1 MFVTRG
7 VHILSDVSNGE
18 TRPCATATCAGQTYT
33 TEAPV
38 EKTRNPIWDEQFLFF
53 NVAPSET
60 LRLDV
65 RDGTRKGEFLGG
77 FDLDVREVAMNKELS
92 DMFHLTGVSNAAHV
106 FIKARFAYMS

>member
-1 MFVTRG
+1 MTRG

-38 EKTRNPIWDEQFLFF
+38 VTPPDLGRQFLFF